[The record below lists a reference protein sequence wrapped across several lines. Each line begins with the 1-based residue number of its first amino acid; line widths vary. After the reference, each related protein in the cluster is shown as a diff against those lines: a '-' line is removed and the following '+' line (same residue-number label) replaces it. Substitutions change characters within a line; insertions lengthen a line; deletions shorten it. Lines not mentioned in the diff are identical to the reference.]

1 MKLKIGAFLLAPA
14 LAFAQGYLENPQPY
28 ATESGIGVVSGWHCT
43 ATDITVTIDGT
54 SLGKSGSGTYRGD
67 TAGVCGHTATGFSL
81 LYNYNRLA
89 PGPHTIRVYADGV
102 LLEERP
108 FNSVKSGGADFLT
121 GVTKSVDVP
130 DFPSAG
136 STARL
141 TWSQAKQSFVV
152 THLSLPGT
160 GTGQISDLY
169 GLMTLNYAFDI
180 APTLI
185 FTDSVQFSSADL
197 DSNQIVVDFVIGDS
211 TRFIACRVLNVD
223 GYEFVCVASPVGP
236 LVGDVDEFA
245 LNVSDAGFI
254 SGIYE
259 YCLAGTSGSDCSR
272 DLIAAP
278 DGTVTGFVN
287 RAAVGVEVA
296 PIPSSDAVASSAS
309 KESLKL
315 EASQTVMPQPELTP
329 EEAARA
335 AAIADALEKLIQ

>member
-1 MKLKIGAFLLAPA
+1 MKLKIGAFLFFFAPA
-14 LAFAQGYLENPQPY
+14 LAFAQGYLENPQPS

-43 ATDITVTIDGT
+43 ATNITATIDGT
-54 SLGKSGSGTYRGD
+54 SLGKAGSGTYRGD
-67 TAGVCGHTATGFSL
+67 TAGVCGHTATGYSL

-108 FNSVKSGGADFLT
+108 FNSVKSGGVDFLT

-152 THLSLPGT
+152 THISLLGT

-169 GLMTLNYAFDI
+169 GLMTLNYKFDG
-180 APTLI
+180 
-185 FTDSVQFSSADL
+185 FTTVYSDSAQFSSADL
-197 DSNQIVVDFVIGDS
+197 DGPDQVSDLVIGS
-211 TRFIACRVLNVD
+211 VTRAISCALINEE
-223 GYEFVCVASPVGP
+223 GYEFVCAIGP
-236 LVGDVDEFA
+236 EGGFDVF
-245 LNVSDAGFI
+245 LFNVSDAGSI
-254 SGIYE
+254 SGVYE
-259 YCLAGTSGSDCSR
+259 YCLDETSIDACGAE
-272 DLIAAP
+272 LFVTP
-278 DGTVTGFVN
+278 DGTVSGFVN
-287 RAAVGVEVA
+287 SAVVGVEVA
-296 PIPSSDAVASSAS
+296 PIPSSGTGTSAES

-315 EASQTVMPQPELTP
+315 EANQTVMPQPELTP

-335 AAIADALEKLIQ
+335 AAIADALEKLIH

>member
-1 MKLKIGAFLLAPA
+1 MKLKIGLFLLAPA
-14 LAFAQGYLENPQPY
+14 FAFAQGYLENPQPY

-54 SLGKSGSGTYRGD
+54 SLGKSGSGTHRGD

-108 FNSVKSGGADFLT
+108 FNSVKSGGVNFLT

-141 TWSQAKQSFVV
+141 TWSEAKQSFVV
-152 THLSLPGT
+152 TNLFQGT

-223 GYEFVCVASPVGP
+223 GYEFVCAMGSRVGT

-272 DLIAAP
+272 NLIAAP

-287 RAAVGVEVA
+287 RSAVGVEVA

-315 EASQTVMPQPELTP
+315 EASQTLTPRPELTP

-335 AAIADALEKLIQ
+335 AEIAAALEKLIH